1 MSAEVWS
8 AILAAIPTVEAWNLN
23 MPRLV
28 AENGHEF
35 KKFAQAEA
43 ARRGYLW
50 HGASRSYVCP
60 WSMHPCE
67 SKNAQGMLGAGWR
80 EGQLA
85 VIFSGM
91 DGPVRYESE
100 GRDVPR
106 ETADK
111 LIHSL
116 YPRKL
121 YQQIVIKK
129 GIKMGRV
136 G

>member
-1 MSAEVWS
+1 MSTELWS
-8 AILAAIPTVEAWNLN
+8 TILAAIPDLERWNLN

-28 AENGHEF
+28 QENGQEF

-43 ARRGYLW
+43 AKRGYMW
-50 HGASRSYVCP
+50 SSASKCYVCP

-67 SKNAQGMLGAGWR
+67 SRNAQGMLGAGWR

-85 VIFSGM
+85 VIFSGK

-100 GRDVPR
+100 SRDVPR

-111 LIHSL
+111 LIRGL
-116 YPRKL
+116 YPRQL
-121 YQQIVIKK
+121 YQQLIVNK
-129 GIKMGRV
+129 GIKMVRV